1 MDQSQVCGASR
12 HEDDKGDQGREFRA
26 VARSRG
32 RAFDSGLARVEADRK
47 NLSNL
52 GPNVQL
58 VADMPAQV
66 LMVAQLNWRKY
77 PPREL

>member
-1 MDQSQVCGASR
+1 MDQSQVCSASR
-12 HEDDKGDQGREFRA
+12 HEDDKGDQEREFRA

-32 RAFDSGLARVEADRK
+32 LARLEADRK
-47 NLSNL
+47 VFSNL
-52 GPNVQL
+52 GPNMQL

-66 LMVAQLNWRKY
+66 LIVAQLNRRKY